1 MFHVEH
7 FDLVFFAKSYDYG
20 LYDCIRSSSWNSFS
34 KGRCPFVSP
43 PAGRNSPVDYF
54 ASPLSGSP
62 LDCHSPETA
71 CGP

>member
-34 KGRCPFVSP
+34 KGRATP
-43 PAGRNSPVDYF
+43 
-54 ASPLSGSP
+54 SPLR
-62 LDCHSPETA
+62 LL
-71 CGP
+71 

>member
-34 KGRCPFVSP
+34 KGRCPFDYTKMFHVI
-43 PAGRNSPVDYF
+43 RN
-54 ASPLSGSP
+54 A
-62 LDCHSPETA
+62 
-71 CGP
+71 